1 MLIGANN
8 ADPYG
13 VIRVL
18 LMLTFPTL
26 SSYFNIAFLNKTA
39 MDFIVEVIR
48 SSVKLR
54 MESKEKKN
62 DLIDTLIETLKNY
75 KVKKKAL
82 RRLETIKLDRFD

>member
-13 VIRVL
+13 IMRVL
-18 LMLTFPTL
+18 LMVTFPKI
-26 SSYFNIAFLNKTA
+26 SNFFNVAFLNKTA
-39 MDFIVEVIR
+39 TDFIVEVIR

-54 MESKEKKN
+54 MEKNEKKN

-75 KVKKKAL
+75 KVS
-82 RRLETIKLDRFD
+82 